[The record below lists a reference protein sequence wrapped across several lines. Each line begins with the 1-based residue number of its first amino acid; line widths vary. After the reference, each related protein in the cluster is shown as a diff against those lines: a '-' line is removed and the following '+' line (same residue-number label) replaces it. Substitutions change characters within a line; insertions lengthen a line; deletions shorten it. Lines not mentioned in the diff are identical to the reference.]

1 MIWGANRS
9 AILAAAAFY
18 LIGATVGLFRQLQ
31 LASSATTTQEDYGLE
46 SMRLIQTPLFS
57 GLAAVG
63 GVVLLSI
70 VPALT
75 PPVTTSS
82 PSKPA
87 ASSPG
92 GTTTTTTAAQPAATS
107 TNTIPSLDSIFDLT
121 SNEKGL
127 VIAAIFGL
135 TPTLLVAR
143 LRAQSEGLKSG
154 LKSSELGGETTP
166 G

>member
-1 MIWGANRS
+1 
-9 AILAAAAFY
+9 
-18 LIGATVGLFRQLQ
+18 
-31 LASSATTTQEDYGLE
+31 
-46 SMRLIQTPLFS
+46 MRLIQTPLFS

-75 PPVTTSS
+75 PPVTTST

-87 ASSPG
+87 SSFPG
-92 GTTTTTTAAQPAATS
+92 ATTTTTTAAQPAATS
-107 TNTIPSLDSIFDLT
+107 TNTIPSLDAIFDLS

>member
-1 MIWGANRS
+1 
-9 AILAAAAFY
+9 
-18 LIGATVGLFRQLQ
+18 
-31 LASSATTTQEDYGLE
+31 
-46 SMRLIQTPLFS
+46 
-57 GLAAVG
+57 
-63 GVVLLSI
+63 VLLSI

-87 ASSPG
+87 AASPG
-92 GTTTTTTAAQPAATS
+92 GTTTTTAAQPAATS